1 MKALSVRGDYVME
14 MINGHKKV
22 EYRTWKTN
30 YRGPILMCSTTKKVA
45 GAAPGYALCI
55 MNLEQITWS
64 DIDQCYYWYINLKSV
79 IEPIHVKG
87 QLKLFSVEDNLIKP
101 ISHQKFDQKIKSLIY
116 QPKRKMK
123 YL

>member
-1 MKALSVRGDYVME
+1 MENELSRSYINVFNNKESCGRG
-14 MINGHKKV
+14 
-22 EYRTWKTN
+22 T
-30 YRGPILMCSTTKKVA
+30 
-45 GAAPGYALCI
+45 GYALCI